1 MVLLSEVVDRH
12 QGELE
17 RLHGPQLLPSHRQ
30 ALQAMRRC
38 RRQGGD
44 LMVLHCSSC
53 SHRLKVPHSCGHRSC
68 PHCQHHDSQRWIERQ
83 LAKLLPVE
91 YFLITFTVP
100 AQLRALFWSQQRSCY
115 DLLLKIAWQT
125 VETFAR
131 RDPRLKGITGAHA
144 VLHTHSRRLDFHP
157 HVHLIVPAGAIHQK
171 PAAGQKD
178 NRQRT
183 WRTKEKGYLFPE
195 ANLAKVFRAKWLDGM
210 RRAGLRVQATIP
222 RDWVVHCTSVGSG
235 HKALV
240 YLGRYLYRGVLPEK
254 DILSDRDG
262 LITFRIRDNSG
273 AVLIQSLPGAEFLW
287 MLLRHVLP
295 KRFRRA
301 RDYGLLHGN
310 SQKLLQVVQLLLHVV
325 LPDPWLSQPWQ
336 SRPKPP
342 IRCPHCGGV
351 MAIIA
356 VRVREIN
363 PAPA

>member
-1 MVLLSEVVDRH
+1 MVLLSQVVERH

-17 RLHGPQLLPSHRQ
+17 RLHGAQLLPGHRQ

-44 LMVLHCSSC
+44 LMVLQCGDCQHS
-53 SHRLKVPHSCGHRSC
+53 LKVPHSCGHRSC

-83 LAKLLPVE
+83 QARLLPVE

-100 AQLRALFWSQQRSCY
+100 AELRGLFWKQQRTTY
-115 DLLLKIAWQT
+115 NLLLKTAWQT
-125 VETFAR
+125 VDSFAR
-131 RDPRLKGITGAHA
+131 RDPRLKGMTGAHA

-157 HVHLIVPAGAIHQK
+157 HVHLIVPAGAIHQQQ
-171 PAAGQKD
+171 PGQAH
-178 NRQRT
+178 RTGSQRT
-183 WRTKEKGYLFPE
+183 WQWKERGYLFPA
-195 ANLAKVFRAKWLDGM
+195 ANLARVFRAKWLEGM
-210 RRAGLRVQATIP
+210 RRAGLQVNAAIP
-222 RDWVVHCTSVGSG
+222 RDWVVDCKSVGSG
-235 HKALV
+235 QKALV

-262 LITFRIRDNSG
+262 VITFRIRDNSG
-273 AVLIQSLPGAEFLW
+273 AERIQNLPGAQFLW
-287 MLLRHVLP
+287 MLLQHVLP

-310 SQKLLQVVQLLLHVV
+310 SQKLLQVVQLLLRVV
-325 LPDPWLSQPWQ
+325 PPESW
-336 SRPKPP
+336 RPPLRP
-342 IRCPHCGGV
+342 SIRCPQCGGA

-356 VRVREIN
+356 VRVREIG

>member
-1 MVLLSEVVDRH
+1 MVLLSEVVEHH

-17 RLHGPQLLPSHRQ
+17 RLHGHQLLPSHHQ

-44 LMVLHCSSC
+44 LMVLRCGDCNHS
-53 SHRLKVPHSCGHRSC
+53 LKVPHSCGHRSC

-83 LAKLLPVE
+83 QAKLLPVE

-100 AQLRALFWSQQRSCY
+100 AELRGLFWSQQRTTY
-115 DLLLKIAWQT
+115 DLLLKTAWQT
-125 VETFAR
+125 VDSFAR
-131 RDPRLKGITGAHA
+131 RDPKLKGITGAHA

-157 HVHLIVPAGAIHQK
+157 HVHLIVPAGAIHQQK
-171 PAAGQKD
+171 PRQRHTQG
-178 NRQRT
+178 NQRT
-183 WRTKEKGYLFPE
+183 WQWKKRGYLFPA
-195 ANLAKVFRAKWLDGM
+195 ANLAKVFRGKCLEAL
-210 RRAGLRVQATIP
+210 RNAGLRVNAAIP
-222 RDWVVHCTSVGSG
+222 RDWVVDCQSVGG
-235 HKALV
+235 GQKALV

-262 LITFRIRDNSG
+262 LITFRIRDNTG
-273 AVLIQSLPGAEFLW
+273 AEQIQSVPGADFLW

-295 KRFRRA
+295 KRFRRT

-310 SQKLLQVVQLLLHVV
+310 SRKLLHVVQLLLRVV
-325 LPDPWLSQPWQ
+325 LPEPWQ
-336 SRPKPP
+336 PQLKPP

-351 MAIIA
+351 MAIMA

-363 PAPA
+363 PAPG